1 MNKRPNPKVSREMFI
16 AIRKDALLGVSRET
30 LSRRY
35 KISRDTL
42 RRVVHASGWN
52 EWTAKL
58 EQKRLRY
65 HEKKMQAAAESCP
78 DKAADIEVIQNP
90 DAPAVQPEQVSI
102 MDELHE
108 YRPGPLERVEVGG
121 LPKQICERIHA
132 LSKYPVA
139 VEIIGKAVVLC
150 PEAIGSV
157 VNSLYFPLFGM
168 EMT

>member
-65 HEKKMQAAAESCP
+65 HEKKKQAAPEQIVMQ
-78 DKAADIEVIQNP
+78 DP
-90 DAPAVQPEQVSI
+90 DAPEQVTMEDAVVAASPEI
-102 MDELHE
+102 PANLPYDVCRWIKYLNQDDELAQVIGTLIRRDPEHFVDHVRLLWMTW
-108 YRPGPLERVEVGG
+108 RPKE
-121 LPKQICERIHA
+121 
-132 LSKYPVA
+132 
-139 VEIIGKAVVLC
+139 
-150 PEAIGSV
+150 
-157 VNSLYFPLFGM
+157 
-168 EMT
+168 